1 MNIKYDKNIFEYKQ
15 GLSWKSR
22 LIILAMI
29 TVVIATVAL
38 AVNLYREKYLSI
50 YNDPNGSEY
59 YAFFL
64 NNDQVYFGKLLSN
77 NKEEVVI
84 SKVYYVSSN
93 ENTTTDQSGQPQ
105 FQLIKLGNE
114 LHGPTDKMYINRNQ
128 VLFYEQLRKDSKIV
142 ESISG
147 LEKKK

>member
-1 MNIKYDKNIFEYKQ
+1 MSIKYDKNIFEYKQ

-29 TVVIATVAL
+29 TVVIAIVAL
-38 AVNLYREKYLSI
+38 SVNFYRESQALKV
-50 YNDPNGSEY
+50 DPNGSDY

-64 NNDQVYFGKLLSN
+64 TNDQVYFGKLLSN

-84 SKVYYVSSN
+84 SKVYYISVN
-93 ENTTTDQSGQPQ
+93 GDNTVDQLGQPQ

-114 LHGPTDKMYINRNQ
+114 LHGPTDKMYINRDQ
-128 VLFYEQLRKDSKIV
+128 ILFYEQLRKDSRV
-142 ESISG
+142 VQSISG
-147 LEKKK
+147 LEDQN